1 MQLAEKGGIKP
12 GFGMTAEFFLG
23 QKDFILSSKKALK
36 AEELIKRMLP
46 QLTSR
51 HRGAKNNVS

>member
-1 MQLAEKGGIKP
+1 
-12 GFGMTAEFFLG
+12 MTAEFFLG